1 MIALSDVFD
10 QEQVPN
16 IARPA
21 SDNGGLVT
29 LECRLA
35 LLNLFPASLGEAGF
49 VRGFSQIVE
58 FALAQ
63 PHGSVTNGA
72 RDGGETF
79 FHEAHRTES

>member
-1 MIALSDVFD
+1 M
-10 QEQVPN
+10 PN

-21 SDNGGLVT
+21 SDNGGLVP
-29 LECRLA
+29 LESRVA

-63 PHGSVTNGA
+63 PHWSVTNGA

-79 FHEAHRTES
+79 FHEACA